1 MNSEINKIALK
12 KSNSSS
18 IINLIIV
25 IAVVGVFASLVGK
38 SCGKSIASKNT
49 KKSNKYVNHP
59 AKSNLN
65 YYQIA
70 GIKLLLHGEP
80 VAKNQPI
87 PLGCEDLISSMKSY
101 MVQDN
106 SISIAVI
113 HSTYVNPEVDLDGSA
128 NGCMLGIK
136 NSPNVRSFT
145 GASKKTVVA
154 GLDGREVTMNYKKSK
169 FNFNHSALIFANGF
183 DHWSI
188 QIAHGG
194 SQGQDEIEELNKT
207 IFESVQITDN
217 K

>member
-1 MNSEINKIALK
+1 MNPEINKIEAK
-12 KSNSSS
+12 KTIFGS

-25 IAVVGVFASLVGK
+25 IAVIGAITSVIGK
-38 SCGKSIASKNT
+38 SCGNSSASKHT
-49 KKSNKYVNHP
+49 KKSNKYIDRS
-59 AKSNLN
+59 AKNNLK

-80 VAKNQPI
+80 VVKNQPI

-106 SISIAVI
+106 SISVAVI
-113 HSTYVNPEVDLDGSA
+113 HSTYVNPEINLDGSA
-128 NGCMLGIK
+128 NGCITGIK

-145 GASKKTVVA
+145 GSSKKTVVA
-154 GLDGREVTMNYKKSK
+154 GLNGREITMNYKKSK

>member
-113 HSTYVNPEVDLDGSA
+113 HSTYVNPEVDL
-128 NGCMLGIK
+128 
-136 NSPNVRSFT
+136 VRSFT